1 VGNLGAWGGCGPDC
15 QPGPRCGDAIVQ
27 LEHEACDDGM
37 NVGAYGGC
45 APGCVIG
52 PHCGDTL
59 VQAGFEECDDGN
71 DAVKDGC
78 SNCKFDIPVTK

>member
-1 VGNLGAWGGCGPDC
+1 
-15 QPGPRCGDAIVQ
+15 
-27 LEHEACDDGM
+27 M